1 MTGRVQS
8 GEVFGRLVLP
18 QRVGAMVVG
27 NSKHP
32 ISELPHLITRL
43 GAWEPNAKTSSELRR
58 AERIEPSRN
67 KDSSC

>member
-27 NSKHP
+27 NPKHP
-32 ISELPHLITRL
+32 ISELPHLCTISTNRSIGRL
-43 GAWEPNAKTSSELRR
+43 GAKCQDIKRTS
-58 AERIEPSRN
+58 PG
-67 KDSSC
+67 